1 MGSAVTALRRPRA
14 GVAGVQFRLDG
25 ATLGAEEVAAYGFN
39 EASGTTV
46 TDASGN
52 GNTGTISGATRT
64 TAGRFGSALSFDGVN
79 DWVTVADAQTLDVT
93 RMTLE
98 AWVYPTALSNWRT
111 VLIKEQPG
119 NLVYALYAN
128 TGSPGTANRP
138 SGHVFSGADF
148 DTRGTAQL
156 ALNTWTHLAATW
168 DGVTL
173 RLYVN
178 GIQVS
183 TLAIGGSMPNSSAPL
198 HFGGNAIWGEWFGG
212 RLDEIRIYSRALS
225 ASEIQ
230 ADMSQAVT

>member
-1 MGSAVTALRRPRA
+1 MRDAAGNSTTSAAVS
-14 GVAGVQFRLDG
+14 VIVQNTTSGL
-25 ATLGAEEVAAYGFN
+25 VAAYGFS
-39 EASGTTV
+39 EASGSTV

-64 TAGRFGSALSFDGVN
+64 SSGRFGSALTFDGVN
-79 DWVTVADAQTLDVT
+79 NWVTVADAPTLDLT

-119 NLVYALYAN
+119 DLVYALYAN
-128 TGSPGTANRP
+128 TGFPGTANRP
-138 SGHVFSGADF
+138 SGHVFSGTDF

-183 TLAIGGSMPNSSAPL
+183 TRAVGGSMPNSSGPL
-198 HFGGNAIWGEWFGG
+198 HFGGNAIWGEWYKG
-212 RLDEIRIYSRALS
+212 LIDEVRIYTRPLTQG
-225 ASEIQ
+225 EIQ
-230 ADMSQAVT
+230 TDMNTPLP